1 MTVATPIIIHM
12 ATVLLLSPEIMEAIT
27 GSMLSDGHIGFA
39 YPGARNARF
48 RLTQCTANLSLV
60 QYFHTLL
67 AE

>member
-1 MTVATPIIIHM
+1 MTVATPIIYM
-12 ATVLLLSPEIMEAIT
+12 ATVLLLITPEIMGAIT